1 MGTLR
6 TQKWPTE
13 RKKQERQSAERL
25 AALCLQTSK
34 KTGSNAK
41 KTGSTLKTGNTLK
54 TGSKL
59 KTGNTLNTRH
69 EIEKWPNGGK
79 LKTSSAALGRDF
91 AFVHAFV
98 QLSQWDFTS
107 TATVTPHSSTGL
119 GGVSAPSFSWPSSPS
134 FRGVLST
141 FLSWFLGCLAPREEA

>member
-41 KTGSTLKTGNTLK
+41 KTGS
-54 TGSKL
+54 KL
-59 KTGNTLNTRH
+59 KTGNTLNTGH

-134 FRGVLST
+134 FRG
-141 FLSWFLGCLAPREEA
+141 